1 MLFLILLSTMTEY
14 GITHNRRINIPSDIV
29 QEKKEARKK
38 LLEAVFQRRR
48 EYFIRMSKK
57 MQLHED
63 FDLDTLPDI

>member
-1 MLFLILLSTMTEY
+1 MTEY
-14 GITHNRRINIPSDIV
+14 GISHSSRLSLPSPTV

-48 EYFIRMSKK
+48 EYLVRMSKK